1 MMPTGLHYVGD
12 KMLMIHLLCCRTWTQ
27 STSVV
32 YQKRLLASA
41 SCVFPLIHERQFM
54 RTAAIMFFRT
64 IALLLSSSTHVV
76 YLQHVSSA
84 DNVHNVVTQCRIYTT
99 IRCNQSRS
107 AASSWHIRQHE
118 DITDGMLKMMNQ
130 QNKDIFGNCNWCA
143 ESKIVIITI
152 NNSTV
157 TGPTVSSA
165 VSAVQD
171 ESIYTVSFTACFTET
186 PPACKCSIRGLSPIW
201 IRGPGSAPPQKIR
214 LRTTV
219 HWTPHKRYLSLFSNK
234 RVTPVLYNILV
245 IDNINWLI
253 IGKVWAVSTPPYCFG
268 GMGLNSENHDFDC
281 DITGQS
287 AVTWPVI

>member
-1 MMPTGLHYVGD
+1 MQLALSVEVILETAAAEMMPTGLHYVGD

-41 SCVFPLIHERQFM
+41 SCVFPLIHRRQFM
-54 RTAAIMFFRT
+54 RTAPIMFFRT
-64 IALLLSSSTHVV
+64 IALSLSSSAQVV

-118 DITDGMLKMMNQ
+118 DITHGRLKIMNQ
-130 QNKDIFGNCNWCA
+130 QNKDIFVNCNWCA

-152 NNSTV
+152 NNNSV

-165 VSAVQD
+165 VSAVQG

-201 IRGPGSAPPQKIR
+201 IRGP
-214 LRTTV
+214 
-219 HWTPHKRYLSLFSNK
+219 HPHKKFGCGQQCIGPHIN
-234 RVTPVLYNILV
+234 VTLACSV
-245 IDNINWLI
+245 ISGWLRCYTI
-253 IGKVWAVSTPPYCFG
+253 F
-268 GMGLNSENHDFDC
+268 
-281 DITGQS
+281 
-287 AVTWPVI
+287 